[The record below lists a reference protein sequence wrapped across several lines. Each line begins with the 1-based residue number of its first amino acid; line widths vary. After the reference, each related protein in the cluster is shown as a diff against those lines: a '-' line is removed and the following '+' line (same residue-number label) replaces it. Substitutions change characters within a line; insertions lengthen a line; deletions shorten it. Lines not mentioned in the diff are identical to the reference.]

1 MDSKMKIVIQVV
13 LAAAIVVLGYLLWES
28 INKPIRFNREK
39 DRIERATIQRLKDIR
54 TAQLAYRSEYGQFTG
69 DFDTLINFLKT
80 DSFSVVKAIG
90 SVPDS
95 MIEEL
100 GRKQAEIQALKEG
113 LISRD
118 TIRLS
123 VRDSL
128 FVAGY
133 PIDSLRFAPFTNGY
147 EFELGA
153 GKLETGSKVAVRV
166 FEAKVPYDILLAG
179 LDRQLRINY
188 KETREKITGYPGLK
202 VGSLEEATNNAGN
215 WE

>member
-1 MDSKMKIVIQVV
+1 MKTAIQVV
-13 LAAAIVVLGYLLWES
+13 LAVAIIVLGYLLWES
-28 INKPIRFNREK
+28 IQKPIRFNKEK
-39 DRIERATIQRLKDIR
+39 DRIEQATIQRLKEIR
-54 TAQLAYRSEYGQFTG
+54 IAQLAFRSEHGRFTG
-69 DFDTLINFLKT
+69 DFDSLITFLKT
-80 DSFSVVKAIG
+80 DSFSVVQAIG

-100 GRKQAEIQALKEG
+100 GRKKAELQALKEG

-123 VRDSL
+123 VKDSL
-128 FVAGY
+128 FTANY
-133 PIDSLRFAPFTNGY
+133 PIDSLKFAPYTQGY

-153 GKLETGSKVAVRV
+153 GTLETTSKVDVRV

-179 LDRQLRINY
+179 LNRQLIINY
-188 KETREKITGYPGLK
+188 KETREKITGYPGLR
-202 VGSLEEATNNAGN
+202 VGSLEETTNNAGN

>member
-1 MDSKMKIVIQVV
+1 MKTAIQVV
-13 LAAAIVVLGYLLWES
+13 LAVAIIVLCYFLWES
-28 INKPIRFNREK
+28 IQKPIRFNKEK
-39 DRIERATIQRLKDIR
+39 DRIEQATIQRLKDIR
-54 TAQLAYRSEYGQFTG
+54 TAQLAFRSEHGRFTG
-69 DFDTLINFLKT
+69 DFDSLIIFLKT
-80 DSFSVVKAIG
+80 DSFSVVQAIG

-100 GRKQAEIQALKEG
+100 GRKKAELQALKEG

-123 VRDSL
+123 VKDSL
-128 FVAGY
+128 FTASY
-133 PIDSLRFAPFTNGY
+133 PIDSLKFAPYTQGY

-153 GKLETGSKVAVRV
+153 GTLETTSKVAVRV

-179 LDRQLRINY
+179 LNRQLIINY
-188 KETREKITGYPGLK
+188 KETREKITGYPGLR
-202 VGSLEEATNNAGN
+202 VGSLEETTNNAGN

>member
-1 MDSKMKIVIQVV
+1 MKTVIQVV
-13 LAAAIVVLGYLLWES
+13 LIVAIIALAYLLWES

-39 DRIERATIQRLKDIR
+39 DRREQATIQRLKDIR
-54 TAQLAYRSEYGQFTG
+54 SAQVAFRAEYNHFTG

-80 DSFSVVKAIG
+80 DSFTVVKAIG

-100 GRKQAEIQALKEG
+100 GRVKAERQALRDG

-118 TIRLS
+118 TIKLS
-123 VRDSL
+123 VKDSL
-128 FVAGY
+128 FTKDY
-133 PIDSLRFAPFTNGY
+133 YIDSLRYVPFTDGY
-147 EFELGA
+147 EFEMAA
-153 GKLETGSKVAVRV
+153 GVLQTGSKVQVRV
-166 FEAKVPYDILLAG
+166 FEAKVPYDVLLAG
-179 LDRQLRINY
+179 MTRQLVVNY

>member
-1 MDSKMKIVIQVV
+1 MKTAIQVV
-13 LAAAIVVLGYLLWES
+13 LLVGIIILAYLLFES
-28 INKPIRFNREK
+28 IQKPIRFNKEK
-39 DRIERATIQRLKDIR
+39 DRREASTIQRLKDIR
-54 TAQLAYRSEYGQFTG
+54 SAQLAFRAEYNRYTG

-80 DSFSVVKAIG
+80 DSFRVVKAIG

-100 GRKQAEIQALKEG
+100 GRAKAERQALRDG

-118 TIRLS
+118 TIKLS
-123 VRDSL
+123 VKDSL
-128 FVAGY
+128 FAATY
-133 PIDSLRFAPFTNGY
+133 YIDSLRFVPFTKGY
-147 EFELGA
+147 QFEMAA
-153 GKLETGSKVAVRV
+153 GVLETGSKVQVRV

-179 LDRQLRINY
+179 MDRQLVINY

-202 VGSLEEATNNAGN
+202 VGSLVEATNNAGN

>member
-1 MDSKMKIVIQVV
+1 M
-13 LAAAIVVLGYLLWES
+13 LWES
-28 INKPIRFNREK
+28 IQKPIRFNKEK
-39 DRIERATIQRLKDIR
+39 DRIEQATIQRLKDIR
-54 TAQLAYRSEYGQFTG
+54 TAQLAFRSEHGRFTG
-69 DFDTLINFLKT
+69 NFDSLIIFLKT
-80 DSFSVVKAIG
+80 DSFSVVQAIG

-100 GRKQAEIQALKEG
+100 GRKKAELQALKEG

-123 VRDSL
+123 VKDSL
-128 FVAGY
+128 FTASY
-133 PIDSLRFAPFTNGY
+133 PIDSLKFAPYTQGY

-153 GKLETGSKVAVRV
+153 GTLETTSKVAVRV

-179 LDRQLRINY
+179 LNRQLIINY
-188 KETREKITGYPGLK
+188 KETREKITGYPGLR
-202 VGSLEEATNNAGN
+202 VGSLEETTNNAGN

>member
-1 MDSKMKIVIQVV
+1 MKTAIQVV
-13 LAAAIVVLGYLLWES
+13 LAAAIIVLGYLLWES

-39 DRIERATIQRLKDIR
+39 DRIEKATIQRLKDIR
-54 TAQLAYRSEYGQFTG
+54 TAQLAFRSEYGQFTG
-69 DFDTLINFLKT
+69 DFDSLITFLKT

-95 MIEEL
+95 MIEEM
-100 GRKQAEIQALKEG
+100 GRKRAEQQALKEG

-123 VRDSL
+123 VKDSL
-128 FVAGY
+128 FAAGY
-133 PIDSLRFAPFTNGY
+133 PIDSLRFAPYTKGY

-153 GKLETGSKVAVRV
+153 GKLETASKVAVRV
-166 FEAKVPYDILLAG
+166 FEAKVPYDILLSG
-179 LDRQLRINY
+179 LDRQLIINY

>member
-1 MDSKMKIVIQVV
+1 MKTAIQVV
-13 LAAAIVVLGYLLWES
+13 LAVAIIVLVYLLWES
-28 INKPIRFNREK
+28 IQKPIRFNKEK
-39 DRIERATIQRLKDIR
+39 DRIEMATIQRLKDIR
-54 TAQLAYRSEYGQFTG
+54 TAQLAFRSEFGRFSG
-69 DFDTLINFLKT
+69 DFDSLITFLKT
-80 DSFSVVKAIG
+80 DSFSVVQAIG

-100 GRKQAEIQALKEG
+100 GRRKAEIQALKEG

-123 VRDSL
+123 VKDSL
-128 FVAGY
+128 FVASY
-133 PIDSLRFAPFTNGY
+133 PIDSLKFAPYTQGY

-153 GKLETGSKVAVRV
+153 GTLQTTSKVAVRV

-179 LDRQLRINY
+179 LNRQLIINY
-188 KETREKITGYPGLK
+188 KETRELITGYPGLK

>member
-1 MDSKMKIVIQVV
+1 MKTVIQVV
-13 LAAAIVVLGYLLWES
+13 LLAAIIVLGYLLWES

-39 DRIERATIQRLKDIR
+39 DRREDATIQRLKDIR
-54 TAQLAYRSEYGQFTG
+54 SAQLAYRAEYNKFTG
-69 DFDTLINFLKT
+69 DFDTLITFLKT
-80 DSFSVVKAIG
+80 DSFRVVKAIG

-100 GRKQAEIQALKEG
+100 GRIKAERQALLDG

-118 TIRLS
+118 TVRLS
-123 VRDSL
+123 VKDSL
-128 FVAGY
+128 FRAGY
-133 PIDSLRFAPFTNGY
+133 HIDSLRYVPFTNGY
-147 EFELGA
+147 IFELGA
-153 GKLETGSKVAVRV
+153 GLIQTGSKVQVRV
-166 FEAKVPYDILLAG
+166 FEAKVPYDVLLDG
-179 LDRQLRINY
+179 LNRQLIINY

>member
-1 MDSKMKIVIQVV
+1 MKTAIQVV
-13 LAAAIVVLGYLLWES
+13 LAVAIIVLGYLLWES
-28 INKPIRFNREK
+28 IQKPIRFNKEK
-39 DRIERATIQRLKDIR
+39 DRIEQATIQRLKDIR
-54 TAQLAYRSEYGQFTG
+54 IAQLAFRSEHGRFTG
-69 DFDTLINFLKT
+69 DFDSLITFLKT
-80 DSFSVVKAIG
+80 DSFSVVQAIG

-100 GRKQAEIQALKEG
+100 GRKKAELQALKEG

-123 VRDSL
+123 VKDSL
-128 FVAGY
+128 FTASY
-133 PIDSLRFAPFTNGY
+133 PIDSLKFAPYTQGY

-153 GKLETGSKVAVRV
+153 GTLETTSKVSVRV

-179 LDRQLRINY
+179 LNRQLIINY
-188 KETREKITGYPGLK
+188 KETREKITGYPGLR
-202 VGSLEEATNNAGN
+202 VGSLEETTNNAGN

>member
-1 MDSKMKIVIQVV
+1 MKTVIQVV
-13 LAAAIVVLGYLLWES
+13 LLVAIIVLGYLLWES
-28 INKPIRFNREK
+28 IQKPIRFNKEK
-39 DRIERATIQRLKDIR
+39 DKREAATIQRLKDIR
-54 TAQLAYRSEYGQFTG
+54 RAQVAFRAEHKRFTA

-80 DSFSVVKAIG
+80 DSFRVVQAIG

-100 GRKQAEIQALKEG
+100 GRKKAEIQALKDG

-118 TIRLS
+118 TIKLS
-123 VRDSL
+123 VKDSL
-128 FVAGY
+128 FTASY
-133 PIDSLRFAPFTNGY
+133 YIDSLRYSPFTTGF
-147 EFELGA
+147 EFEMGA
-153 GKLETGSKVAVRV
+153 SVLLTGSKVKINV
-166 FEAKVPYDILLAG
+166 FEAKVPYDVLLAG
-179 LDRQLRINY
+179 LDRQLIINY

>member
-1 MDSKMKIVIQVV
+1 MKIVIQVV
-13 LAAAIVVLGYLLWES
+13 LAVAIVVLAYLLWDS
-28 INKPIRFNREK
+28 INNPIRFNREK
-39 DRIERATIQRLKDIR
+39 DRIEDATIQRLKDIR

-100 GRKQAEIQALKEG
+100 GRKKAELQALEEG

-123 VRDSL
+123 VKDSL
-128 FVAGY
+128 FRAGY
-133 PIDSLRFAPFTNGY
+133 PIDSLRFAPYTQGY

-153 GKLETGSKVAVRV
+153 GILETGSKVSVRV
-166 FEAKVPYDILLAG
+166 FEAKVPYDILLSG
-179 LDRQLRINY
+179 LDRQLIINY

>member
-1 MDSKMKIVIQVV
+1 MKIIIQAV
-13 LAAAIVVLGYLLWES
+13 LAVAIVVLGYLLWES

-69 DFDTLINFLKT
+69 DFDTLINFLKR

-95 MIEEL
+95 MIEL
-100 GRKQAEIQALKEG
+100 MGRKKAEQQALKEG
-113 LISRD
+113 RISRD
-118 TIRLS
+118 TIRIS
-123 VRDSL
+123 VLDSL
-128 FVAGY
+128 FAQGY
-133 PIDSLRFAPFTNGY
+133 PIDSLRYAPHTNGFQ
-147 EFELGA
+147 FELGA

-166 FEAKVPYDILLAG
+166 FEAKVPYDILLSG
-179 LDRQLRINY
+179 LDRQLIINY

>member
-1 MDSKMKIVIQVV
+1 MKTAIQVV
-13 LAAAIVVLGYLLWES
+13 LAVAIIVLGYLLWES
-28 INKPIRFNREK
+28 IQKPIRFNKEK
-39 DRIERATIQRLKDIR
+39 DRIEMATIQRLKDIR
-54 TAQLAYRSEYGQFTG
+54 TAQLAFRSEHRRFTG
-69 DFDTLINFLKT
+69 DFDSLIIFVKT
-80 DSFSVVKAIG
+80 DSFTVVQAIG

-95 MIEEL
+95 MIEEM
-100 GRKQAEIQALKEG
+100 GRKKAELQALKEG

-123 VRDSL
+123 VKDSL
-128 FVAGY
+128 FTANY
-133 PIDSLRFAPFTNGY
+133 PIDSLKFAPYTQGY

-153 GKLETGSKVAVRV
+153 GMLATGSKVTIRV

-179 LDRQLRINY
+179 LDRQLIINY
-188 KETREKITGYPGLK
+188 KEMREKITGYPGLK

>member
-1 MDSKMKIVIQVV
+1 MKIVIQIV
-13 LAAAIVVLGYLLWES
+13 LAAAILVLGYLLWES
-28 INKPIRFNREK
+28 INKPIRFNKERDVREQ
-39 DRIERATIQRLKDIR
+39 ATIQRLKDIR
-54 TAQLAYRSEYGQFTG
+54 TAQLAFRSEYGRFTG
-69 DFDTLINFLKT
+69 DFDSLITFLKT

-95 MIEEL
+95 MIELL
-100 GRKQAEIQALKEG
+100 GRKKAEQQALKEG

-123 VRDSL
+123 VIDSL
-128 FVAGY
+128 FSATY
-133 PIDSLRFAPFTNGY
+133 PVDSLRYAPYTKGY

-166 FEAKVPYDILLAG
+166 FEAKVPYDILLSG
-179 LDRQLRINY
+179 LDRQLVINH
-188 KETREKITGYPGLK
+188 KETREKITGYAGLK

>member
-1 MDSKMKIVIQVV
+1 MKTAIQVV
-13 LAAAIVVLGYLLWES
+13 LAVAIIVLCYLLWES
-28 INKPIRFNREK
+28 IQKPIRFNKEK
-39 DRIERATIQRLKDIR
+39 DRIEQATIQRLKDIR
-54 TAQLAYRSEYGQFTG
+54 SAQLAFRSEHGRFTG
-69 DFDTLINFLKT
+69 DFDSLIIFLKT
-80 DSFSVVKAIG
+80 DSFSVVQAIG

-100 GRKQAEIQALKEG
+100 GRKKAELQALKEG

-123 VRDSL
+123 VKDSL
-128 FVAGY
+128 FTASY
-133 PIDSLRFAPFTNGY
+133 PIDSLKFAPYTQGY

-153 GKLETGSKVAVRV
+153 GTLQTTSKVAVRV

-179 LDRQLRINY
+179 LNRQLIINY

-202 VGSLEEATNNAGN
+202 VGSLEETTNNAGN